1 MLKLGDFWTSIIIP
15 SYAYTYIKIN
25 FLKNLII
32 DDATL
37 RKLKA
42 INDIHIFIESIKRYY
57 PSIEIKDYT
66 IEEIEG
72 ALINNYILV
81 VGKIILFSPLNMR
94 SFLKKYL
101 MKFEIQNLKTIII
114 SLVLGRN
121 KDETRKDINFL
132 AEEYLDNT
140 DFIEDVLKATTL
152 EEIQILMKRTP
163 YKIPIRE
170 GLLYLREKKEIFVL
184 EAFLDQLYYKQ
195 LQSQTQNLTK
205 KENIMISLFVKYK
218 TEIYNLNLIYRG
230 IRNNIERSLL
240 RQFLVH
246 NYLFLDEGKIE
257 YLLNLTNP
265 DDFVLTIKA
274 FFKEIKE
281 TRPVFSEY
289 TINQEQLIRSIEEFY
304 ITYYFKKFKIKI
316 DDIAYYTISKILEV
330 LIKKEKEI
338 RFEILPN
345 VIKIIHKRFK
355 ILETM

>member
-1 MLKLGDFWTSIIIP
+1 MGDFWTSIIIP

-25 FLKNLII
+25 FLKNIII

-37 RKLKA
+37 RNLGT
-42 INDIHIFIESIKRYY
+42 INDIYFFIESIKRYY
-57 PSIEIKDYT
+57 PNIEIKHYT

-101 MKFEIQNLKTIII
+101 MQFEIQNLKTIII
-114 SLVLGRN
+114 SLILGRN
-121 KDETRKDINFL
+121 KVETRKDINFL

-140 DFIEDVLKATTL
+140 EFIEDALKATSL
-152 EEIQILMKRTP
+152 EEIQLLMKKTP
-163 YKIPIRE
+163 YRIPIRE
-170 GLLYLREKKEIFVL
+170 GLLYLKEKKEVFVL

-205 KENIMISLFVKYK
+205 KEKIMISLFVRYK
-218 TEIYNLNLIYRG
+218 TEIYNLNVIYRG

-246 NYLFLDEGKIE
+246 NYLFLDEGRIE

-265 DDFVLTIKA
+265 DDFILTMVT
-274 FFKEIKE
+274 FLKEARESK
-281 TRPVFSEY
+281 PLFLQHK
-289 TINQEQLIRSIEEFY
+289 INQDQIIRSIEEFY
-304 ITYYFKKFKIKI
+304 ITYYFKKFKIEI
-316 DDIAYYTISKILEV
+316 GDIPYYTISKILEV

-345 VIKIIHKRFK
+345 IIRIIHKKFK
-355 ILETM
+355 VLEKM